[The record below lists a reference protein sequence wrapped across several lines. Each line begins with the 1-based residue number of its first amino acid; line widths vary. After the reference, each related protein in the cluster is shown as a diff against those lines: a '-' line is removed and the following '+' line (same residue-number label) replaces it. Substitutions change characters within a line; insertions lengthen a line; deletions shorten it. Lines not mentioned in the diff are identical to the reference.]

1 MQIIE
6 RSDRSYK
13 NMVQNTT
20 DAMIQSQ
27 HDYLVV
33 RVCQKAYV
41 EAQQSINFVSDGH
54 RIRSFQAYFCDPT
67 EFSNYRSEKNV
78 ESD

>member
-1 MQIIE
+1 ME
-6 RSDRSYK
+6 HFDRSNK

-33 RVCQKAYV
+33 RVCQKAYF
-41 EAQQSINFVSDGH
+41 EAEQSIHFVSDGH

-78 ESD
+78 END